1 MEARQAAKLLNKL
14 VLVRD
19 ELNKAQDYDGSVI
32 DKADDF
38 DEDLLQVITDLAD
51 RYGCVAFPDVDGN
64 GVVTTQENYIKYRS
78 IADVRSIGYGDWLM
92 SCLTSVTEE
101 TEMQKLMDLVHD
113 FIVWHVDYKEIKSWL
128 AETSNET
135 VFELY
140 NEVDCYYSYY
150 RYYKAFVK
158 YVGNYEPDVD
168 ELLSACAMLVKN
180 YVEDIDK
187 YFLV

>member
-38 DEDLLQVITDLAD
+38 DEDLLQAITDLAD

-92 SCLTSVTEE
+92 SCLISVTEE
-101 TEMQKLMDLVHD
+101 TEMQDLMDLVHD
-113 FIVWHVDYKEIKSWL
+113 FIVWHIDYSKIKSWL
-128 AETSNET
+128 SEATNDKM
-135 VFELY
+135 FELY
-140 NEVDCYYSYY
+140 CKPGSCAKY
-150 RYYKAFVK
+150 RMIFIRYVKTYK
-158 YVGNYEPDVD
+158 PDVD
-168 ELLSACAMLVKN
+168 ELLGACAMLVKN
-180 YVEDIDK
+180 YVKDINK